1 MSRFEY
7 HPVGAVATEP
17 SRVPV
22 PRPAFVPG
30 ARDENGRPGRA
41 DRAPPPARG
50 GRSARVGG
58 PRPMHSLYWRIFL
71 AFWLAL
77 ALILVGT
84 VTVAVNVSAQHRPVS
99 PWVQRGQLFAQAAR
113 AFEAGGPDRLKSWL
127 ESLETTEPFNR
138 TFVVEPSGKEM
149 LGRPLP
155 AFLRGPGVKGDPN
168 SATSAVPISPV
179 GGMLVLVGVN
189 GATYHVLVGPL
200 RNSPRLFG
208 ELENPGVPGATLL
221 LALVVSAVVCFVLA
235 RYLVAPVERMRRAM
249 RRMAAG
255 DLDVRVSQ
263 SMQGR
268 QDDLGLL
275 AADLDTM
282 AERVRN
288 LLETK
293 QQLLRDVSHE
303 LRSPLAR
310 LQLALSLARR
320 QDCAPERHLARIA
333 CEADRLEQLIARTL
347 TLARLER
354 PAGSIER
361 TRIDIGELLKNIV
374 EDVAIEADAQGCT
387 VNLQSEDGLEVSGDL
402 ELLRSSFENVIR
414 NAVRYSPA
422 GAQVGIAARHVYK
435 TAHQHCVEVTVR
447 DHGPGVSDKDVT
459 LIFEP
464 FYRVDAARDR
474 AGGGEGLGLAIAAR
488 AVALHN
494 GAIQAQNSPAGG
506 LMVSVVL
513 PALAQEHESPPGV
526 SQTLP
531 APETSGR
538 SDRASARHE
547 SGAAQVAEETRPA
560 HQISCRQTFRI
571 LRKPVEP
578 FHG

>member
-1 MSRFEY
+1 MVPQFA
-7 HPVGAVATEP
+7 HPRG
-17 SRVPV
+17 PV
-22 PRPAFVPG
+22 TVPG
-30 ARDENGRPGRA
+30 VASL
-41 DRAPPPARG
+41 PAMHG
-50 GRSARVGG
+50 GRSGRDEA
-58 PRPMHSLYWRIFL
+58 PRPMSGASPIHSLYWRIFL

-84 VTVAVNVSAQHRPVS
+84 VTVAVNVSAQQQPES

-113 AFEAGGPDRLKSWL
+113 AFEADGPNGLKSWL
-127 ESLETTEPFNR
+127 ESLKASEPFNR

-155 AFLRGPGVKGDPN
+155 AFLRGPGVKADSGGAG
-168 SATSAVPISPV
+168 SAGPISPV
-179 GGMLVLVGVN
+179 GGMLVLVGSR
-189 GATYHVLVGPL
+189 GAAYHVLVGPL
-200 RNSPRLFG
+200 RKSPRLFG
-208 ELENPGVPGATLL
+208 ELENPGVPGATLI
-221 LALVVSAVVCFVLA
+221 LALVVSAVVCFLLA

-263 SMQGR
+263 SMRGR

-282 AERVRN
+282 VERVRT

-320 QDCAPERHLARIA
+320 QDSVAERHLARIA

-354 PAGSIER
+354 PASSIER
-361 TRIDIGELLKNIV
+361 TRIDIGDLLKNIAD
-374 EDVAIEADAQGCT
+374 DVAIEADAHGCT
-387 VNLQSEDGLEVSGDL
+387 VSLQSAGGLEVSGDL

-414 NAVRYSPA
+414 NAVRYSPV
-422 GAQVGIAARHVYK
+422 GAQVGIAARCMHSA
-435 TAHQHCVEVTVR
+435 AHANYVEVTVHDR
-447 DHGPGVSDKDVT
+447 GPGVPDKDIE

-494 GAIQAQNSPAGG
+494 GTIQAQNSPGGG
-506 LMVSVVL
+506 LVVSVVL
-513 PALAQEHESPPGV
+513 PALEHES
-526 SQTLP
+526 
-531 APETSGR
+531 APVATS
-538 SDRASARHE
+538 SSAT
-547 SGAAQVAEETRPA
+547 AA
-560 HQISCRQTFRI
+560 
-571 LRKPVEP
+571 
-578 FHG
+578 